1 MWKIVGLV
9 VLIGGGHDNLEP
21 TDRLT
26 PPGWVGNPWG
36 PAAYAARKDG
46 KLPPIAFTPVMQR
59 WDAWGAKT
67 LRDGDILF
75 RRGDARILFGRFP
88 MSRFIAN
95 VSGSLFSHTGVV
107 AFEDGRPFVYD
118 TTKSGVRRQPL
129 SVWVLDNVG
138 PIGVKRLKAA
148 YQDRVPR
155 VLAWIRATY
164 ERQPPFDY
172 DLEPDDNA
180 LYCMEMTEKAFRSA
194 GLTLSEPVR
203 LGEVENV
210 AQFPICVFA
219 FSTLTKLRLDQP
231 VFFPGNDRHGIWSS
245 PLLLT
250 VYAPPTAAVASAGR
264 QPAPTSPCR
273 RRRLERRCGAWDQ
286 SSRGRTADPARD

>member
-1 MWKIVGLV
+1 MK
-9 VLIGGGHDNLEP
+9 
-21 TDRLT
+21 
-26 PPGWVGNPWG
+26 
-36 PAAYAARKDG
+36 
-46 KLPPIAFTPVMQR
+46 R
-59 WDAWGAKT
+59 WDAWGKKT

-95 VSGSLFSHTGVV
+95 VSGSHFSHTG
-107 AFEDGRPFVYD
+107 DRRLRGGPRRSSTTRPRRASAASRSRSGSS
-118 TTKSGVRRQPL
+118 TTSARSASSGSRPPTRTASPAC
-129 SVWVLDNVG
+129 S
-138 PIGVKRLKAA
+138 PGV
-148 YQDRVPR
+148 
-155 VLAWIRATY
+155 RATY

-203 LGEVENV
+203 LGEMENV

-264 QPAPTSPCR
+264 QPAAEPGR
-273 RRRLERRCGAWDQ
+273 RR
-286 SSRGRTADPARD
+286 SRSR

>member
-1 MWKIVGLV
+1 MWKLVGLI
-9 VLIGGGHDNLEP
+9 VLVGGGRDNLEP

-36 PAAYAARKDG
+36 PDAYAARKAG
-46 KLPPIAFTPVMQR
+46 KIPPIAYSPGMRR
-59 WDAWGAKT
+59 WDEWGNKV

-95 VSGSLFSHTGVV
+95 VSGSPFSHTGVV
-107 AFEDGRPFVYD
+107 AFEEGLPFVYD

-129 SVWVLDNVG
+129 AVWVLDNVG

-155 VLAWIRATY
+155 VLSWVRTTY

-172 DLEPDDNA
+172 DLNPDDNE

-194 GLTLSEPVR
+194 GLTLSQPVR
-203 LGEVENV
+203 LGVMENA
-210 AQFPICVFA
+210 AQFPRSCIFA
-219 FSTLTKLRLDQP
+219 FSTLTKLRLEQP

-245 PLLLT
+245 PLLAT
-250 VYAPPTAAVASAGR
+250 IYAPTTQAASVTTSDKKPVVR
-264 QPAPTSPCR
+264 Q
-273 RRRLERRCGAWDQ
+273 
-286 SSRGRTADPARD
+286 

>member
-1 MWKIVGLV
+1 MWKLVGLV
-9 VLIGGGHDNLEP
+9 VLIGGGRDNLEP

-36 PAAYAARKDG
+36 PAAYAARKAG
-46 KLPPIAFTPVMQR
+46 KIKPLAFTPPMQR
-59 WDAWGAKT
+59 WDTWGEKV

-95 VSGSLFSHTGVV
+95 VSGSAFSHTGIV
-107 AFEDGRPFVYD
+107 AFEEGRPFVYD

-138 PIGVKRLKAA
+138 PIGAKRLKAA
-148 YQDRVPR
+148 YQDRVPK
-155 VLAWIRATY
+155 VLEWVRATY
-164 ERQPPFDY
+164 QKQLPFDY
-172 DLEPDDNA
+172 DLNPDDNE

-203 LGEVENV
+203 LGEMEN
-210 AQFPICVFA
+210 AAEFPICMFC
-219 FSTLTKLRLDQP
+219 FSIFTKLRLDQP
-231 VFFPGNDRHGIWSS
+231 VFFPGNERHGIWSS
-245 PLLLT
+245 PLLET
-250 VYAPPTAAVASAGR
+250 VYAPPSTSVASAGR
-264 QPAPTSPCR
+264 TASTAPVNREKKPVTR
-273 RRRLERRCGAWDQ
+273 R
-286 SSRGRTADPARD
+286 